1 MQRLV
6 RCLVIRGDL
15 TRIDAYLLEKGI
27 EPTVGILLL
36 KQAILG
42 VSQTRE
48 LELES
53 RSLYQKHRHLSDHFR
68 VVSKEAEFFQYLRN
82 KMVGHIKADLVEKTL
97 EWKPETVVMLSKDSD
112 LMQTYLLNF
121 FVLETA
127 INTYVDGDGKH
138 KAFESETDLG
148 YPPDFQRLMQSLTRT
163 VQGCVKFLTELEA
176 VLRIE
181 VPVPAFDPSDMTPWM
196 KAGQTDFNFIKK

>member
-42 VSQTRE
+42 VAQTRE

-53 RSLYQKHRHLSDHFR
+53 RSLYQKHRDLSEHFR
-68 VVSKEAEFFQYLRN
+68 VVAKEAEFFQYLRN
-82 KMVGHIKADLVEKTL
+82 KMVGHVKADLIEKTL

-112 LMQTYLLNF
+112 LNRAGFAGGLFWLVTRPWVQFPELHRSWL
-121 FVLETA
+121 
-127 INTYVDGDGKH
+127 
-138 KAFESETDLG
+138 
-148 YPPDFQRLMQSLTRT
+148 RLRLA
-163 VQGCVKFLTELEA
+163 GCSRSARGVG
-176 VLRIE
+176 
-181 VPVPAFDPSDMTPWM
+181 SC
-196 KAGQTDFNFIKK
+196 

>member
-42 VSQTRE
+42 VAQTRE

-53 RSLYQKHRHLSDHFR
+53 RSLYQKHRDLSEHFR
-68 VVSKEAEFFQYLRN
+68 VVAKEAEFFQYLRN
-82 KMVGHIKADLVEKTL
+82 KMVGHVKADLIEKTL

-127 INTYVDGDGKH
+127 VNTYVDGDGKH
-138 KAFESETDLG
+138 KVFESETDL
-148 YPPDFQRLMQSLTRT
+148 
-163 VQGCVKFLTELEA
+163 A
-176 VLRIE
+176 
-181 VPVPAFDPSDMTPWM
+181 
-196 KAGQTDFNFIKK
+196 

>member
-42 VSQTRE
+42 VAQTRE

-97 EWKPETVVMLSKDSD
+97 EWKPETVLMLSKDSD

-138 KAFESETDLG
+138 KAFESETDLN
-148 YPPDFQRLMQSLTRT
+148 YPPDFQRFMQSLTRA
-163 VQGCVKFLTELEA
+163 VQGCIKFLTELEA

-181 VPVPAFDPSDMTPWM
+181 APVPAFDPSDMTPWK
-196 KAGQTDFNFIKK
+196 KAGQTGFTFIKK

>member
-27 EPTVGILLL
+27 EPTMGILLL

-42 VSQTRE
+42 VAQTRE

-53 RSLYQKHRHLSDHFR
+53 RSLYEKHRHLSEHFR
-68 VVSKEAEFFQYLRN
+68 AVAKEVEFFQYLRN
-82 KMVGHIKADLVEKTL
+82 KVVGHIKADLIEKTL
-97 EWKPETVVMLSKDSD
+97 EWKPEAVVMLSKDSD

-127 INTYVDGDGKH
+127 VNTYVDGGGKH
-138 KAFESETDLG
+138 KLYESETDLA
-148 YPPDFQRLMQSLTRT
+148 YPSDFERFMQSLTRA
-163 VQGCVKFLTELEA
+163 VQGCIKFLTELEM

-181 VPVPAFDPSDMTPWM
+181 EPVPALDLSDMTPWM
-196 KAGQTDFNFIKK
+196 RAGQTDFNFIKK